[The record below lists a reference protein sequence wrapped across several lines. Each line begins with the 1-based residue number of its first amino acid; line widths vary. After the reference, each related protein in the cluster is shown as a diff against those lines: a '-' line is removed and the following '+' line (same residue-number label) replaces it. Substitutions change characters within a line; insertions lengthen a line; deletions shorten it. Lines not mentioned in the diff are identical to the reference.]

1 MHALDSGVGNGR
13 LTSVQRGIS
22 MQVSVENTSALERR
36 MTIGV
41 PAERIETEVNKR
53 LQQTARKAKI
63 PGFRPGKVPMSV
75 IRQRYEDGAR
85 QEALGDLIQA
95 TFYEAVVEQ
104 KLNPAGAPAV
114 EPKSFEKGK
123 DLEYVATFEVFP
135 EFTVAGFDTIAV
147 ERLSADVVDSDLDNM
162 LEVLRKQNVRFE
174 VADRAAQNEDQL
186 NIDFV
191 GKVDGEVF
199 AGGSATATQLV
210 LGSGRMIPGFED
222 GLVGAKAGEERVLNV
237 TFPEDYQNLE
247 LAGKAAEFTVTVNTV
262 SEPKLPELNEEFFK
276 QFGIKETGIEG
287 FRTEVRKNMEREL
300 RQAIKSKVKNQV
312 MDGLLAANPIEVPKA
327 LLENEV
333 NRLRVQAVQQ
343 FGGNIKP
350 DQLPAELFEEQAKR
364 RVELGLIVAE
374 VVKQFDLKPD
384 DARVREMIQEM
395 ASAYQEPEQV
405 VAWYYKNEQQMNEV
419 RSVVLEEQVVDTVLQ
434 KASVTDKSVS
444 YEEAVKPVEAPK
456 AD

>member
-1 MHALDSGVGNGR
+1 
-13 LTSVQRGIS
+13 

-36 MTIGV
+36 MTIAV
-41 PAERIETEVNKR
+41 PAERVETEVTKR
-53 LQQTARKAKI
+53 LQQTARRAKV

-75 IRQRYEDGAR
+75 IRQRYEADAR
-85 QEALGDLIQA
+85 QEAFGDLIQSS
-95 TFYEAVVEQ
+95 FYEAVVEQ

-123 DLEYVATFEVFP
+123 DLEFVAIFEVFP
-135 EFTVAGFDTIAV
+135 EFTVAGFDSINV
-147 ERLSADVVDSDLDNM
+147 ERLSAEVADADLDNM
-162 LEVLRKQNVRFE
+162 LEVLRKQNTRFE
-174 VADRAAQNEDQL
+174 IVERAAQNDDQV

-191 GKVDGEVF
+191 GKVDGVEF
-199 AGGSATATQLV
+199 AGGSAKGTQLV

-222 GLVGAKAGEERVLNV
+222 GLVGAKAGEERVVNV
-237 TFPEDYQNLE
+237 TFPEDYQNLD
-247 LAGKAAEFTVTVNTV
+247 LAGKAAEFTITVNSV
-262 SEPKLPELNEEFFK
+262 SAPQLPELNEEFFA
-276 QFGIKETGIEG
+276 QFGIKESTLEG

-300 RQAIKSKVKNQV
+300 RQAIKTKVKNQV

-350 DQLPAELFEEQAKR
+350 EQLPVELFEEQAKR
-364 RVELGLIVAE
+364 RVVLGLIVAE

-384 DARVREMIQEM
+384 EDKVREMIQEM

-405 VAWYYKNEQQMNEV
+405 ISWYYKNDQQMNEV

-434 KASVTDKSVS
+434 KATVTDKSVS
-444 YEEAVKPVEAPK
+444 YEDAVKPAQAPAEAE
-456 AD
+456 

>member
-1 MHALDSGVGNGR
+1 
-13 LTSVQRGIS
+13 

-104 KLNPAGAPAV
+104 KLNPAGAPSV

-135 EFTVAGFDTIAV
+135 EFSVAGFESVSV
-147 ERLSADVVDSDLDNM
+147 ERLSAEVADSDLDNM
-162 LEVLRKQNVRFE
+162 LEILRKQNVSFE
-174 VADRAAQNEDQL
+174 AVDRAAQNEDQL

-191 GKVDGEVF
+191 GKIDGEAF
-199 AGGSATATQLV
+199 AGGSATGTQLV

-222 GLVGAKAGEERVLNV
+222 GLVGAKAGEERVLNL

-247 LAGKAAEFTVTVNTV
+247 LAGKTAEFTVTVNTV
-262 SEPKLPELNEEFFK
+262 SAPTLPELNEAFFN

-384 DARVREMIQEM
+384 EARVRELIQEM

-434 KASVTDKSVS
+434 KASVTDKAVS
-444 YEEAVKPVEAPK
+444 YEEAVKPVEAPQ

>member
-1 MHALDSGVGNGR
+1 
-13 LTSVQRGIS
+13 

-53 LQQTARKAKI
+53 LQQTARRAKV

-75 IRQRYEDGAR
+75 IRQRYEDAAR

-114 EPKSFEKGK
+114 EPKVFEKGK

-135 EFTVAGFDTIAV
+135 EFTVAGFDSIAV
-147 ERLSADVVDSDLDNM
+147 ERLSADVTDADLDNM
-162 LEVLRKQNVRFE
+162 LEVLRKQNTRFE
-174 VADRAAQNEDQL
+174 VAERAAQNEDQL

-191 GKVDGEVF
+191 GKIDGEAF
-199 AGGSATATQLV
+199 AGGSAQGTQLV
-210 LGSGRMIPGFED
+210 LGSGRMIPGFEE
-222 GLVGAKAGEERVLNV
+222 GLVGAKAGEERVLTL
-237 TFPEDYQNLE
+237 TFPEDYQNLD
-247 LAGKAAEFTVTVNTV
+247 LAGKTAEFTVTVNSV
-262 SEPKLPELNEEFFK
+262 SEPKLPELTEEFFA
-276 QFGIKETGIEG
+276 QFGIKETGLEG

-300 RQAIKSKVKNQV
+300 RQAIKTKVKNQV
-312 MDGLLAANPIEVPKA
+312 MDGLLAANPVEVPKA

-350 DQLPAELFEEQAKR
+350 EQLPAELFEEQAKR
-364 RVELGLIVAE
+364 RVVLGLIVAE
-374 VVKQFDLKPD
+374 VVKQNELKPD
-384 DARVREMIQEM
+384 EDRVRELIQEM

-405 VAWYYKNEQQMNEV
+405 VAWYYKNDQQLNEV

-434 KASVTDKSVS
+434 KATVTDKSVS
-444 YEEAVKPVEAPK
+444 YEEAVKPAQAP
-456 AD
+456 ADAE

>member
-1 MHALDSGVGNGR
+1 
-13 LTSVQRGIS
+13 

-147 ERLSADVVDSDLDNM
+147 ERMSADVADSDLDNM

-405 VAWYYKNEQQMNEV
+405 VAWYYKNEQQMNEA

>member
-1 MHALDSGVGNGR
+1 
-13 LTSVQRGIS
+13 
-22 MQVSVENTSALERR
+22 MQVSVESTSALERR

-53 LQQTARKAKI
+53 LQQTARRAKV

-75 IRQRYEDGAR
+75 IRQRYEEAAR

-104 KLNPAGAPAV
+104 KLNPAGTPAV
-114 EPKSFEKGK
+114 EPKVFEKGK

-135 EFTVAGFDTIAV
+135 EFQVAGFDAIAI
-147 ERLSADVVDSDLDNM
+147 ERLQAEVLDADLDNM
-162 LEVLRKQNVRFE
+162 LEILRKQNTRFE
-174 VADRAAQNEDQL
+174 KAERAAENGDQL
-186 NIDFV
+186 NIDFL
-191 GKVDGEVF
+191 GKIDGEAF
-199 AGGSATATQLV
+199 AGGSAKGSQLV
-210 LGSGRMIPGFED
+210 LGSGRMIPGFEEA
-222 GLVGAKAGEERVLNV
+222 LIGAKAGEERVINP
-237 TFPEDYQNLE
+237 TFPADYQNLD
-247 LAGKAAEFTVTVNTV
+247 LAGKTAEFSVTVNSI
-262 SEPKLPELNEEFFK
+262 SEPKLPELNDDFFAL
-276 QFGIKETGIEG
+276 FGVKEGGLEG

-312 MDGLLAANPIEVPKA
+312 MEGLLAANPIEVPKA
-327 LLENEV
+327 LLGNEV

-364 RVELGLIVAE
+364 RVVLGLIVAE
-374 VVKQFDLKPD
+374 VVKQFELKPD
-384 DARVREMIQEM
+384 EARVRELIQEM

-405 VAWYYKNEQQMNEV
+405 VAWYYKNDQQLNEV

-434 KASVTDKSVS
+434 KANVTDKQVS
-444 YEEAVKPVEAPK
+444 YEEAVKPAEAPQT
-456 AD
+456 A

>member
-1 MHALDSGVGNGR
+1 
-13 LTSVQRGIS
+13 

-53 LQQTARKAKI
+53 LQQTARRAKV

-75 IRQRYEDGAR
+75 IRQRYEDSAR

-114 EPKSFEKGK
+114 EPKVFEKGK
-123 DLEYVATFEVFP
+123 DLEYIATFEVFP
-135 EFTVAGFDTIAV
+135 EFAVAGFESIAV
-147 ERLSADVVDSDLDNM
+147 ERLSAEVADADLDNM
-162 LEVLRKQNVRFE
+162 LEILRKQNVRFE
-174 VADRAAQNEDQL
+174 AADRAAANEDQL

-191 GKVDGEVF
+191 GKIDGEAF
-199 AGGSATATQLV
+199 AGGSAQGTQLV

-222 GLVGAKAGEERVLNV
+222 GLVGAKAGEERVLTL
-237 TFPEDYQNLE
+237 TFPEDYQNLD
-247 LAGKAAEFTVTVNTV
+247 LAGKAAEFTVTVNSVGAPT
-262 SEPKLPELNEEFFK
+262 LPELNEAFFN
-276 QFGIKETGIEG
+276 QFGIKETGLEG

-300 RQAIKSKVKNQV
+300 RQAIKTKVKNQV

-364 RVELGLIVAE
+364 RVVLGLIVAE
-374 VVKQFDLKPD
+374 VVKANELKPD
-384 DARVREMIQEM
+384 EARVRELIQEM

-405 VAWYYKNEQQMNEV
+405 VAWYYKNDQQLNEV

-434 KASVTDKSVS
+434 KASVTDKAVS
-444 YEEAVKPVEAPK
+444 YEEAVKPVEAPQ

>member
-1 MHALDSGVGNGR
+1 
-13 LTSVQRGIS
+13 

-85 QEALGDLIQA
+85 QDALGDLIQA

-104 KLNPAGAPAV
+104 KLNPAGAPSV

-135 EFTVAGFDTIAV
+135 EFTVAGFESVAV
-147 ERLSADVVDSDLDNM
+147 ERLSADVADSDLDNM
-162 LEVLRKQNVRFE
+162 LEILRKQNVRFE

-191 GKVDGEVF
+191 GKIDGEEF
-199 AGGSATATQLV
+199 AGGTAAGTQLV

-222 GLVGAKAGEERVLNV
+222 GLVGAKAGEERVLSL

-247 LAGKAAEFTVTVNTV
+247 LAGKTAEFTVTVNTI
-262 SEPKLPELNEEFFK
+262 SEPKLPELNEAFFT

-300 RQAIKSKVKNQV
+300 RQAIKSKIKNQV

-384 DARVREMIQEM
+384 EARVRELIQEM

-405 VAWYYKNEQQMNEV
+405 VAWYYKNDQQMNEV

-434 KASVTDKSVS
+434 KASVTDKAVS
-444 YEEAVKPVEAPK
+444 YEEAVKPVEAPQ

>member
-1 MHALDSGVGNGR
+1 
-13 LTSVQRGIS
+13 

-36 MTIGV
+36 MTIAV
-41 PAERIETEVNKR
+41 PAERVETEVNKR
-53 LQQTARKAKI
+53 LQQTARRAKV

-75 IRQRYEDGAR
+75 IRQRYEDAAR
-85 QEALGDLIQA
+85 QEAFGDLVQA
-95 TFYEAVVEQ
+95 SFYEAVVEQ

-123 DLEYVATFEVFP
+123 DLEYVAIFEVFP
-135 EFTVAGFDTIAV
+135 EFTVAGFDSIAI
-147 ERLSADVVDSDLDNM
+147 ERLSAEVADADLDNM

-174 VADRAAQNEDQL
+174 AADRAAQNEDQL

-199 AGGSATATQLV
+199 AGGSAKGTQLV
-210 LGSGRMIPGFED
+210 LGSGRMIPGFEE
-222 GLVGAKAGEERVLNV
+222 GLVGAKAGEERVLNL
-237 TFPEDYQNLE
+237 TFPEDYQNLD
-247 LAGKAAEFTVTVNTV
+247 LAGKAAEFTVTVNSV
-262 SEPKLPELNEEFFK
+262 AEPKLPELTEEFFA
-276 QFGIKETGIEG
+276 QFGIKEATLEG

-300 RQAIKSKVKNQV
+300 RQAIKTKVKNQV

-350 DQLPAELFEEQAKR
+350 EQLPAELFEEQAKR
-364 RVELGLIVAE
+364 RVVLGLIVAE
-374 VVKQFDLKPD
+374 VVKQNELKPD
-384 DARVREMIQEM
+384 EDRVREMIQEM

-405 VAWYYKNEQQMNEV
+405 VAWYYKNDQQLNEV

-434 KASVTDKSVS
+434 KATVTDKSVS
-444 YEEAVKPVEAPK
+444 YEEAVKPAQAPA